1 MRSPMTQCARLLAV
15 SMVVAACS
23 QARHAPPPPH
33 NHALVKITDTC
44 SATLAKL
51 VVDSSSVHIHYSNS
65 HVPTDID
72 WSVDPK
78 SDIDQVTITPDAP
91 AWPLEE
97 PAPPPFV
104 ASKNQAYHGV
114 GRQTQ
119 ASGQYRYSV
128 TMMCNGVRVVFDP
141 DIWVD

>member
-1 MRSPMTQCARLLAV
+1 MRNAVPQCARLLAL
-15 SMVVAACS
+15 MLIAAACS
-23 QARHAPPPPH
+23 QPRNAPPPPH

-44 SATLAKL
+44 STTLAKL

-72 WSVDPK
+72 WSVDQN
-78 SDIDQVTITPDAP
+78 SDIDQVTITPDAT

-97 PAPPPFV
+97 PTPPPFV
-104 ASKNQAYHGV
+104 ARKNQAYHGV
-114 GRQTQ
+114 GKSTQTT
-119 ASGQYRYSV
+119 GQYRYSV